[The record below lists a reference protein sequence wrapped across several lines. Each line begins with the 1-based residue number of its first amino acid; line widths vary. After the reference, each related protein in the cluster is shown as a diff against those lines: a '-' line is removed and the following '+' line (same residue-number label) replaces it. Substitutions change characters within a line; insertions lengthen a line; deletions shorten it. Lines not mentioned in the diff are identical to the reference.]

1 MSEIDNIQP
10 PNLQVRLYPHQKA
23 SVVNMEKLEKFKR
36 FTIENRYS
44 CETEFGIL
52 GDIPGYGKSYSIIAL
67 LLRDKM
73 EWDCNQEYVKNDVRV
88 FNDSVRIIQPSI
100 KKRIKTN
107 LIVCPVSVMKQW
119 SEYLSKAPSLSVFE
133 ISTRKHIHN
142 FEVGKHDVVLL
153 NSTKFNEVIDI
164 AGENTVWKRF
174 IFDEAASITI
184 PSMRNINFGFMWL
197 VTATYDYIYS
207 IKGNG
212 HNFLRNF
219 IRCIPYNFLEHFVI
233 KNSDDFI
240 RESFYM
246 PPVETIIHQCINPRV
261 LSILR
266 NHIDDETH
274 TMISAGNIKGAITKL
289 GGNIFSTTNLIEIV
303 KKRKAEKITAC
314 QQSLEFWE
322 KRDNKKESDQWRERL
337 VTLEAEMR
345 EIEDKYKNMLKDDCS
360 ICYDQL
366 TNHTMVSCCQ
376 NIFCGNCIMKWL
388 QMNHNTCPLCRH
400 VIKPVDLSFIK
411 NENDN
416 EDDKKKLKN
425 KKDVVIDIINNCV
438 ATNRKVILFSSY
450 DETFDIIR
458 TQLYKNK
465 IEFAELSGH
474 RSVRESKLENFMKG
488 ELSVIFLNSR
498 FNGAGINLQIADDI
512 ILYHKMAEGL
522 RKQVLGRALRIGRTD
537 PLLVHE
543 FNDEA

>member
-1 MSEIDNIQP
+1 MCDIQP
-10 PNLQVRLYPHQKA
+10 PNLKVRLYPHQKA

-73 EWDCNQEYVKNDVRV
+73 EWDCSQEYVKNDVRV
-88 FNDSVRIIQPSI
+88 FNDSVRIIQPSV

-133 ISTRKHIHN
+133 ISTRKHVHN

-219 IRCIPYNFLEHFVI
+219 IRSIPYNFLEHFVV
-233 KNSDDFI
+233 KNNDDFI

-246 PPVETIIHQCINPRV
+246 PPVETITHQCINPSV
-261 LSILR
+261 LRILR

-303 KKRKAEKITAC
+303 KKRKAEKITSC

-337 VTLEAEMR
+337 VALEAEMR

-360 ICYDQL
+360 ICYDKL

-388 QMNHNTCPLCRH
+388 QTNHNCPLCRH

-416 EDDKKKLKN
+416 EDDKNKLKN

-438 ATNRKVILFSSY
+438 AANRKVILFSSY

-458 TQLYKNK
+458 SQLYEHK
-465 IEFAELSGH
+465 IDFAELSGH

-543 FNDEA
+543 FND

>member
-1 MSEIDNIQP
+1 MCEIQP
-10 PNLQVRLYPHQKA
+10 PNLKVRLYPHQKA

-36 FTIENRYS
+36 ITIENRYS

-73 EWDCNQEYVKNDVRV
+73 EWDCSQEYVKNNIRV
-88 FNDSVRIIQPSI
+88 FNDSVRIIQPSV

-119 SEYLSKAPSLSVFE
+119 SDYLSKAPSLSVFE
-133 ISTRKHIHN
+133 ISTRKHVHN

-219 IRCIPYNFLEHFVI
+219 IRSIPYNFLEHFVV
-233 KNSDDFI
+233 KNNDDFI

-246 PPVETIIHQCINPRV
+246 PPVETITHQCINPRV

-266 NHIDDETH
+266 NHIDDETR

-388 QMNHNTCPLCRH
+388 QTNHNTCPLCRH

-438 ATNRKVILFSSY
+438 ARNRKVILFSSY

-458 TQLYKNK
+458 SQLYENK
-465 IEFAELSGH
+465 IDFAELSGH

-543 FNDEA
+543 FND

>member
-1 MSEIDNIQP
+1 MCEIQP
-10 PNLQVRLYPHQKA
+10 PNLKVRLYPHQKT

-36 FTIENRYS
+36 ITIENRYS

-73 EWDCNQEYVKNDVRV
+73 EWDCSQEYVKNNIRV
-88 FNDSVRIIQPSI
+88 FNDSVRIIQPSV

-119 SEYLSKAPSLSVFE
+119 SDYLSKAPSLSVFE
-133 ISTRKHIHN
+133 ISTRKHVHN

-219 IRCIPYNFLEHFVI
+219 IRSIPYNFLEHFVV
-233 KNSDDFI
+233 KNNDDFI

-246 PPVETIIHQCINPRV
+246 PPVETITHQCINPRV

-266 NHIDDETH
+266 NHIDDETR

-388 QMNHNTCPLCRH
+388 QTNHNTCPLCRH

-438 ATNRKVILFSSY
+438 ARNRKVILFSSY

-458 TQLYKNK
+458 SQLYENK
-465 IEFAELSGH
+465 IDFAELSGH

-543 FNDEA
+543 FND

>member
-1 MSEIDNIQP
+1 MCEIQP
-10 PNLQVRLYPHQKA
+10 PNLKVRLYPHQKA

-36 FTIENRYS
+36 ITIENRYS

-67 LLRDKM
+67 MLRDKM
-73 EWDCNQEYVKNDVRV
+73 EWDCSQEYVKNNIRV
-88 FNDSVRIIQPSI
+88 FNDSVRIIQPSV

-119 SEYLSKAPSLSVFE
+119 SDYLSKAPSLSVFE
-133 ISTRKHIHN
+133 ISTRKHVHN

-219 IRCIPYNFLEHFVI
+219 IRSIPYNFLEHFVV
-233 KNSDDFI
+233 KNNDDFI

-246 PPVETIIHQCINPRV
+246 PPVETITHQCINPRV

-266 NHIDDETH
+266 NHIDDETR

-337 VTLEAEMR
+337 ATLEAEMR

-388 QMNHNTCPLCRH
+388 QTNHNTCPLCRH

-438 ATNRKVILFSSY
+438 ARNRKVILFSSY

-458 TQLYKNK
+458 SQLYENK
-465 IEFAELSGH
+465 IDFAELSGH

-522 RKQVLGRALRIGRTD
+522 RKQVLGRALRIGRTE

-543 FNDEA
+543 FND

>member
-1 MSEIDNIQP
+1 MCEIQP
-10 PNLQVRLYPHQKA
+10 PNLKVRLYPHQKA

-36 FTIENRYS
+36 ITIENRYS

-67 LLRDKM
+67 MLRDKM
-73 EWDCNQEYVKNDVRV
+73 EWDCSQEYVKNNIRV
-88 FNDSVRIIQPSI
+88 FNDSVRIIQPSV

-119 SEYLSKAPSLSVFE
+119 SDYLSKAPSLSVFE
-133 ISTRKHIHN
+133 ISTRKHVHN

-219 IRCIPYNFLEHFVI
+219 IRSIPYNFLEHFVV
-233 KNSDDFI
+233 KNNDDFI

-246 PPVETIIHQCINPRV
+246 PPVETITHQCINPRV

-266 NHIDDETH
+266 NHIDDETR

-388 QMNHNTCPLCRH
+388 QTNHNTCPLCRH

-438 ATNRKVILFSSY
+438 ARNRKVILFSSY

-458 TQLYKNK
+458 SQLYENK
-465 IEFAELSGH
+465 IDFAELSGH

-543 FNDEA
+543 FND

>member
-1 MSEIDNIQP
+1 MCEIQP
-10 PNLQVRLYPHQKA
+10 PNLKVRLYPHQKA

-36 FTIENRYS
+36 ITIENRYS

-73 EWDCNQEYVKNDVRV
+73 EWDCSQEYVKNDVRV
-88 FNDSVRIIQPSI
+88 FNDSVRIIQPSV

-219 IRCIPYNFLEHFVI
+219 IRSIPYNFLEHFVV
-233 KNSDDFI
+233 KNNDDFI

-246 PPVETIIHQCINPRV
+246 PPVETITHQCINPSV
-261 LSILR
+261 LRILR

-303 KKRKAEKITAC
+303 KKRKAEKITSC

-337 VTLEAEMR
+337 VALEAEMR

-360 ICYDQL
+360 ICYDKL

-388 QMNHNTCPLCRH
+388 QTNHNCPLCRH

-458 TQLYKNK
+458 SQLYEHK
-465 IEFAELSGH
+465 IDFAELSGH

-543 FNDEA
+543 FND

>member
-1 MSEIDNIQP
+1 MSEIDNVQP
-10 PNLQVRLYPHQKA
+10 PNLNVRLYPHQKA

-36 FTIENRYS
+36 LTIENRYS

-67 LLRDKM
+67 MLRDKM
-73 EWDCNQEYVKNDVRV
+73 EWDCSKEYVKNDVRV

-219 IRCIPYNFLEHFVI
+219 IRSIPYNFLEHFVV

-246 PPVETIIHQCINPRV
+246 PPVETITHQCINPRV

-274 TMISAGNIKGAITKL
+274 TMISAGNIKGAIAKL
-289 GGNIFSTTNLIEIV
+289 GGNIFSTTNLIDIV

-322 KRDNKKESDQWRERL
+322 KRDNKKESEQWRERL
-337 VTLEAEMR
+337 VALEAEMR

-366 TNHTMVSCCQ
+366 SNHTMVSCCQ

-388 QMNHNTCPLCRH
+388 QTNHNTCPLCRH

-411 NENDN
+411 KDDKEDN

-425 KKDVVIDIINNCV
+425 KKDVVIDIINSCV
-438 ATNRKVILFSSY
+438 DRNRKVILFSSY

-458 TQLYKNK
+458 SHLYENK

-488 ELSVIFLNSR
+488 ELGVIFLNSR

-543 FNDEA
+543 FSD

>member
-219 IRCIPYNFLEHFVI
+219 IRSIPYNFLEHFVV
-233 KNSDDFI
+233 KNNDDFI

-400 VIKPVDLSFIK
+400 VIKPIDLSFIK

-438 ATNRKVILFSSY
+438 AMNRKVILFSSY

-512 ILYHKMAEGL
+512 ILYHKMSEGL

>member
-1 MSEIDNIQP
+1 MSEIQP
-10 PNLQVRLYPHQKA
+10 PNLKVRLYPHQKA

-36 FTIENRYS
+36 ITIENRYS

-73 EWDCNQEYVKNDVRV
+73 EWDCSQEYVKNNIRV
-88 FNDSVRIIQPSI
+88 FNDSVRIIQPSV

-119 SEYLSKAPSLSVFE
+119 SDYLSKAPSLSVFE
-133 ISTRKHIHN
+133 ISTRKHVHN

-219 IRCIPYNFLEHFVI
+219 IRSIPYNFLEHFVV
-233 KNSDDFI
+233 KNNDDFI

-246 PPVETIIHQCINPRV
+246 PPVETITHQCINPRV

-266 NHIDDETH
+266 NHIDDETR

-388 QMNHNTCPLCRH
+388 QTNHNTCPLCRH

-438 ATNRKVILFSSY
+438 ARNRKVILFSSY

-458 TQLYKNK
+458 SQLYENK
-465 IEFAELSGH
+465 IDFAELSGH

-543 FNDEA
+543 FND

>member
-1 MSEIDNIQP
+1 MCDIQP
-10 PNLQVRLYPHQKA
+10 PNLKVRLYPHQKA

-73 EWDCNQEYVKNDVRV
+73 EWDCSQEYVKNDVRV
-88 FNDSVRIIQPSI
+88 FNDSVRIIQPSV

-133 ISTRKHIHN
+133 ISTRKHVHN

-219 IRCIPYNFLEHFVI
+219 IRSIPYNFLEHFVV
-233 KNSDDFI
+233 KNNDDFI

-246 PPVETIIHQCINPRV
+246 PPVETITHQCINPSV
-261 LSILR
+261 LRILR

-303 KKRKAEKITAC
+303 KKRKAEKITSC

-337 VTLEAEMR
+337 VALEAEMR

-360 ICYDQL
+360 ICYDKL

-388 QMNHNTCPLCRH
+388 QTNHNCPLCRH

-416 EDDKKKLKN
+416 EDDKNKLKN

-458 TQLYKNK
+458 SQLYEHK
-465 IEFAELSGH
+465 IDFAELSGH

-543 FNDEA
+543 FND

>member
-1 MSEIDNIQP
+1 MCEIQP
-10 PNLQVRLYPHQKA
+10 PNLKVRLYPHQKA

-36 FTIENRYS
+36 ITIENRYS

-73 EWDCNQEYVKNDVRV
+73 ESDCSQEYVKNNIRV
-88 FNDSVRIIQPSI
+88 FNDSVRIIQPSV

-119 SEYLSKAPSLSVFE
+119 SDYLSKAPSLSVFE
-133 ISTRKHIHN
+133 ISTRKHVHN

-219 IRCIPYNFLEHFVI
+219 IRSIPYNFLEHFVV
-233 KNSDDFI
+233 KNNDDFI

-246 PPVETIIHQCINPRV
+246 PPVETITHQCINPRV

-266 NHIDDETH
+266 NHIDDETR

-388 QMNHNTCPLCRH
+388 QTNHNTCPLCRH

-438 ATNRKVILFSSY
+438 ARNRKVILFSSY

-458 TQLYKNK
+458 SQLYENK
-465 IEFAELSGH
+465 IDFAELSGH

-543 FNDEA
+543 FND

>member
-1 MSEIDNIQP
+1 
-10 PNLQVRLYPHQKA
+10 
-23 SVVNMEKLEKFKR
+23 
-36 FTIENRYS
+36 
-44 CETEFGIL
+44 
-52 GDIPGYGKSYSIIAL
+52 
-67 LLRDKM
+67 
-73 EWDCNQEYVKNDVRV
+73 
-88 FNDSVRIIQPSI
+88 
-100 KKRIKTN
+100 
-107 LIVCPVSVMKQW
+107 
-119 SEYLSKAPSLSVFE
+119 
-133 ISTRKHIHN
+133 
-142 FEVGKHDVVLL
+142 
-153 NSTKFNEVIDI
+153 
-164 AGENTVWKRF
+164 
-174 IFDEAASITI
+174 
-184 PSMRNINFGFMWL
+184 
-197 VTATYDYIYS
+197 
-207 IKGNG
+207 
-212 HNFLRNF
+212 
-219 IRCIPYNFLEHFVI
+219 
-233 KNSDDFI
+233 
-240 RESFYM
+240 M

-322 KRDNKKESDQWRERL
+322 KRDNKKESEQWRERL

-400 VIKPVDLSFIK
+400 VIKPIDLSFIK

-438 ATNRKVILFSSY
+438 AMNRKVILFSSY